1 MAGNAATP
9 KAAAP
14 QVAAPRQDTRKA
26 MTGKAVKRAPR
37 DVAHEG
43 FLTHRRAR
51 WAKIAA
57 TLSLVALGAYLLADP
72 IPRHNGGTWLG
83 YTLGTIGA
91 GMIIW
96 LSLLGVRK
104 RVIGSRP
111 FSLKGWTSAH
121 VYLGLS
127 LIVIGTLHT
136 GFQLG
141 LNVHTLAWVLMMI
154 VILSGLWGI
163 SLYATL
169 PEKLSANRGEFT
181 QLQMLEA
188 IRTLDRQL
196 DSAAQ
201 PLGPEDAAL
210 VRMSLE
216 QCRIAGSLSQR
227 LFGNYAKD
235 GNARALA
242 AISERV
248 TADRRAGRAD
258 EAVQQIQF
266 LLERKE
272 AALSQAR
279 RHIRLKARLEFWLF
293 IHVPVT
299 IALLAA
305 LLAHILSV
313 FLYW

>member
-1 MAGNAATP
+1 MAST
-9 KAAAP
+9 AP
-14 QVAAPRQDTRKA
+14 VKKL
-26 MTGKAVKRAPR
+26 MTGKAVARAAR
-37 DVAHEG
+37 DTAHEG
-43 FLTHRRAR
+43 FLTHRRGR
-51 WAKIAA
+51 WAKVAGTI
-57 TLSLVALGAYLLADP
+57 SIVALLTYLLTDP
-72 IPRHNGGTWLG
+72 TPRHNGGSWLG

-104 RVIGSRP
+104 RVIGSKP

-141 LNVHTLAWVLMMI
+141 WNVHTLAWVLMMI

-163 SLYATL
+163 SLYASL
-169 PEKLSANRGEFT
+169 PERLSANRGEVT
-181 QLQMLEA
+181 QQQMLEA
-188 IRTLDRQL
+188 VRTLDRQL
-196 DSAAQ
+196 DLAAQ
-201 PLGPEDAAL
+201 PLDADDAAL
-210 VRMSLE
+210 VRLSLE
-216 QCRIAGSLSQR
+216 QCRIAGSLGQR
-227 LFGNYAKD
+227 LSGNYAND

-242 AISERV
+242 AIGDKVMDGRRSGRGD
-248 TADRRAGRAD
+248 DRL
-258 EAVQQIQF
+258 QQIQF

-279 RHIRLKARLEFWLF
+279 RHIRMKALLELWLY

-299 IALLAA
+299 VALLAA
-305 LLAHILSV
+305 LLAHIISV

>member
-1 MAGNAATP
+1 MASS
-9 KAAAP
+9 AP
-14 QVAAPRQDTRKA
+14 TRKA
-26 MTGKAVKRAPR
+26 MTGKAVTRAPR
-37 DVAHEG
+37 DTAHEG
-43 FLTHRRAR
+43 FLNHRRAR
-51 WAKIAA
+51 WAKVAG
-57 TLSLVALGAYLLADP
+57 TLSLVALLAYLLTDP
-72 IPRHNGGTWLG
+72 TPRHNGGTWLG

-91 GMIIW
+91 GMIVW

-104 RVIGSRP
+104 RVIGSKP

-141 LNVHTLAWVLMMI
+141 WNVHTLAWALMMI

-169 PEKLSANRGEFT
+169 PEKLSANRGEVT
-181 QLQMLEA
+181 QQQMLEA

-196 DSAAQ
+196 DLAAQ
-201 PLGPEDAAL
+201 PLGADDAAL

-216 QCRIAGSLSQR
+216 ECRIAGTLGQR
-227 LFGNYAKD
+227 LSGHYASD

-242 AISERV
+242 AIGDKVMAAMRS
-248 TADRRAGRAD
+248 GRAD
-258 EAVQQIQF
+258 DRLQQIRF

-272 AALSQAR
+272 AALAQAR
-279 RHIRLKARLEFWLF
+279 RHIRMKAQLELWLY

-305 LLAHILSV
+305 LFAHILSV

>member
-1 MAGNAATP
+1 MAST
-9 KAAAP
+9 AP
-14 QVAAPRQDTRKA
+14 TRKA
-26 MTGKAVKRAPR
+26 MTGKAVTRAPR
-37 DVAHEG
+37 DTAHEG
-43 FLTHRRAR
+43 FLNHKRAR
-51 WAKIAA
+51 WAKVAGTI
-57 TLSLVALGAYLLADP
+57 SLVALLAYMLTDP
-72 IPRHNGGTWLG
+72 TPRHNGGTWLG

-91 GMIIW
+91 GMIVW

-104 RVIGSRP
+104 RVIGSKP

-141 LNVHTLAWVLMMI
+141 WNVHTLAWALMMI

-169 PEKLSANRGEFT
+169 PEKLSANRGEVT
-181 QLQMLEA
+181 QQQMLEA

-196 DSAAQ
+196 DLAAQ
-201 PLGPEDAAL
+201 PLGADDAAL

-216 QCRIAGSLSQR
+216 QCRIAGSLGQR
-227 LFGNYAKD
+227 LSGNYASD
-235 GNARALA
+235 GNALALA
-242 AISERV
+242 AV
-248 TADRRAGRAD
+248 GDKVMAAMRAGRAD
-258 EAVQQIQF
+258 ERLQQIQF

-272 AALSQAR
+272 AALAQAR
-279 RHIRLKARLEFWLF
+279 RHIAMKARLELWLYV
-293 IHVPVT
+293 HVPVT

-305 LLAHILSV
+305 LFAHILSV

>member
-1 MAGNAATP
+1 MAST
-9 KAAAP
+9 AP
-14 QVAAPRQDTRKA
+14 TRKA
-26 MTGKAVKRAPR
+26 MTGKAVARAPR
-37 DVAHEG
+37 DTAHEG
-43 FLTHRRAR
+43 FLNHKRAR
-51 WAKIAA
+51 WAKVAG
-57 TLSLVALGAYLLADP
+57 TLSLVALLSYMLTDP
-72 IPRHNGGTWLG
+72 TPRHNGGTWLG
-83 YTLGTIGA
+83 YTLGSIGA
-91 GMIIW
+91 GLIVW

-104 RVIGSRP
+104 RVIGSKP

-141 LNVHTLAWVLMMI
+141 WNVHTLAWALMMI

-169 PEKLSANRGEFT
+169 PEKLSANRGEVT
-181 QLQMLEA
+181 QQQMLEA

-196 DSAAQ
+196 DLAAQ
-201 PLGPEDAAL
+201 PLGADDAAL

-216 QCRIAGSLSQR
+216 ECRIAGSLGQR
-227 LFGNYAKD
+227 LSGNYASD

-242 AISERV
+242 AIGEKVMAGLRS
-248 TADRRAGRAD
+248 GRAD
-258 EAVQQIQF
+258 ERLQQIQF

-272 AALSQAR
+272 AALAQAR
-279 RHIRLKARLEFWLF
+279 RHIAMKARLELWLY

-305 LLAHILSV
+305 LFAHILSV

>member
-1 MAGNAATP
+1 MAAT
-9 KAAAP
+9 AP
-14 QVAAPRQDTRKA
+14 TRKA
-26 MTGKAVKRAPR
+26 MTGKAVTRAPR
-37 DVAHEG
+37 DTAHEG
-43 FLTHRRAR
+43 FLNHKRGR
-51 WAKIAA
+51 WARVAL
-57 TLSLVALGAYLLADP
+57 TLSLVALGAYLLTDP
-72 IPRHNGGTWLG
+72 VPRTNAGHNGGTWLG

-91 GMIIW
+91 GMIVW

-104 RVIGSRP
+104 RVIGSKP

-141 LNVHTLAWVLMMI
+141 WNVHTLAWALMMI

-163 SLYATL
+163 SLYSSL
-169 PEKLSANRGEFT
+169 PERLSANRGEVT

-196 DSAAQ
+196 DTAAQ
-201 PLGPEDAAL
+201 PLDAEDAAL

-216 QCRIAGSLSQR
+216 ECRIAGSLGQR
-227 LFGNYAKD
+227 LSGNYAND
-235 GNARALA
+235 GNARAVA
-242 AISERV
+242 AITEKVMAGLRS
-248 TADRRAGRAD
+248 GRAD
-258 EAVQQIQF
+258 ERLQQIQF

-279 RHIRLKARLEFWLF
+279 RHIRMKTQLELWLYV
-293 IHVPVT
+293 HVPVT

-305 LLAHILSV
+305 LLAHIISV

>member
-1 MAGNAATP
+1 
-9 KAAAP
+9 
-14 QVAAPRQDTRKA
+14 
-26 MTGKAVKRAPR
+26 MTGKAVARAPR
-37 DVAHEG
+37 DTAHEG
-43 FLTHRRAR
+43 FLNHKRAR
-51 WAKIAA
+51 WAKVAG
-57 TLSLVALGAYLLADP
+57 TLSLVALLSYMLTDP
-72 IPRHNGGTWLG
+72 TPRHNGGTWLG
-83 YTLGTIGA
+83 YTLGSIGA
-91 GMIIW
+91 GLIVW

-104 RVIGSRP
+104 RVIGSKP

-141 LNVHTLAWVLMMI
+141 WNVHTLAWALMMI

-169 PEKLSANRGEFT
+169 PEKLSANRGEVT
-181 QLQMLEA
+181 QQQMLEA

-196 DSAAQ
+196 DLAAQ
-201 PLGPEDAAL
+201 PLGADDAAL

-216 QCRIAGSLSQR
+216 ECRIAGSLGQR
-227 LFGNYAKD
+227 LSGNYASD

-242 AISERV
+242 AIGEKVMAGLRS
-248 TADRRAGRAD
+248 GRAD
-258 EAVQQIQF
+258 ERLQQIQF

-272 AALSQAR
+272 AALAQAR
-279 RHIRLKARLEFWLF
+279 RHIAMKARLELWLY

-305 LLAHILSV
+305 LFAHILSV